1 MDEVL
6 IEPTFGTALAH
17 GQAAAFSWPPGVSFA
32 TRPCVKFNSCGLRCP
47 GKVKTMPSIQLFKFR

>member
-32 TRPCVKFNSCGLRCP
+32 TRPCVSEVPRKGENHAKYTAF
-47 GKVKTMPSIQLFKFR
+47 